1 MLCGVVTESQMRRSR
16 RKGPW
21 SVGGGGGGK
30 WIVDYHFSKC
40 GFALVARLIFDS
52 DCKLQKISLRYVK
65 FCCWQENNGSVAKIT
80 LLNDHHK
87 HSDYI
92 EGDSSRQ
99 ITPNT
104 P

>member
-40 GFALVARLIFDS
+40 GFALVARFIFLS
-52 DCKLQKISLRYVK
+52 DCKFPIISFKIFK
-65 FCCWQENNGSVAKIT
+65 N
-80 LLNDHHK
+80 LLLAGK
-87 HSDYI
+87 
-92 EGDSSRQ
+92 
-99 ITPNT
+99 
-104 P
+104 